1 MSYLLGN
8 MMNQMEADPEKVKFA
23 EVQFDAMNTTFNTML
38 RTCQSKCIPDEYG
51 EAELNKGETVCVDRC
66 VKKFFKA
73 NLAMGRYVQAKGFV
87 PANMRQYDRFTR

>member
-1 MSYLLGN
+1 MIRG
-8 MMNQMEADPEKVKFA
+8 E
-23 EVQFDAMNTTFNTML
+23 NTNSLARML

-73 NLAMGRYVQAKGFV
+73 NLAMGRVSFQDDCSWK
-87 PANMRQYDRFTR
+87 TRDY